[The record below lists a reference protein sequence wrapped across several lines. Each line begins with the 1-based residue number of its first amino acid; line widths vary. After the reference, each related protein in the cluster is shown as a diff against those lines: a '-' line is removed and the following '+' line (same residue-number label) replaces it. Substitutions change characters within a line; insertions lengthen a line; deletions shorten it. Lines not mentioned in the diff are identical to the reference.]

1 MKIRTWFKLGA
12 VLLFCAAAAFLL
24 LRFNPFAW
32 ELPGLSLFSTEKIS
46 ARDMLLQETRA
57 VYRLNTVELV
67 HKSVFSL

>member
-32 ELPGLSLFSTEKIS
+32 ELPGLSLFSTEKIFRPRHAS
-46 ARDMLLQETRA
+46 AGNPGSIPSEYCRTGA
-57 VYRLNTVELV
+57 
-67 HKSVFSL
+67 